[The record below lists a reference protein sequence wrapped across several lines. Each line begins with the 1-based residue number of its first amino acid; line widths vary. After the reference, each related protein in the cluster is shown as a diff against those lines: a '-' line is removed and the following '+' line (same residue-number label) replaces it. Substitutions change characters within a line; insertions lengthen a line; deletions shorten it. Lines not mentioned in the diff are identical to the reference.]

1 MMSYDIY
8 FPEIS
13 YSFPMILV
21 KGTGNTT
28 YRFGD
33 SEKVNMH
40 VDDFYISQ
48 FPITR
53 RLWEYIMGKN
63 QPHSKGAYKPVVDVS
78 FYDIT
83 ENNGFLDKLN
93 SAAGSKYQLENKTL
107 FRLPSEAEW
116 EYAARGGTHWTDHF
130 QFSGSNDINSVGWY
144 EGNAGKITDPAIL
157 LQLKNTEK
165 GTETHEV
172 GQKAP
177 NQLGIFDMSGNVW
190 EWCQDYF
197 QKDIHKIPANGKP
210 YLENTG
216 ERVLR
221 GGCHHN
227 WAIHCTV
234 SKRYAIAPDAKDGC
248 IGFRI
253 AAPKM

>member
-1 MMSYDIY
+1 MMSFDIY

-40 VDDFYISQ
+40 VDDFYISK

-63 QPHSKGAYKPVVDVS
+63 QQHSNGAYKPVVDVS

-116 EYAARGGTHWTDHF
+116 EYAAKGGTHWTDHF

-157 LQLKNTEK
+157 LQLKMVCPVCASPGSIFPFVFSWEA
-165 GTETHEV
+165 EV
-172 GQKAP
+172 
-177 NQLGIFDMSGNVW
+177 
-190 EWCQDYF
+190 
-197 QKDIHKIPANGKP
+197 
-210 YLENTG
+210 
-216 ERVLR
+216 
-221 GGCHHN
+221 
-227 WAIHCTV
+227 
-234 SKRYAIAPDAKDGC
+234 
-248 IGFRI
+248 FRI
-253 AAPKM
+253 WLVAFVIVPKVSSPG